1 VSFAWLVECKT
12 CCQRFVV
19 GPREVVPGKK
29 MEKIDP
35 PQLLGDFE
43 CPHCHD
49 VHDYTTDDRIP
60 GEGKPHR

>member
-1 VSFAWLVECKT
+1 
-12 CCQRFVV
+12 
-19 GPREVVPGKK
+19 VPGKK